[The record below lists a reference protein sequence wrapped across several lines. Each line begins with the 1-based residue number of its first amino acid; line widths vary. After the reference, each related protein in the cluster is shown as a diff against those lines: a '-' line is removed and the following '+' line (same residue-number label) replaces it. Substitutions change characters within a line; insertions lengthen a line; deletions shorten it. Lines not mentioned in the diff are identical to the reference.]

1 MHPSNG
7 GFKSCDPPKP
17 FVLLSM
23 FSMYLNI
30 NVLNLMLVLISLP
43 EALVLQEELSK
54 VR

>member
-1 MHPSNG
+1 MPPMEVLSHVT
-7 GFKSCDPPKP
+7 PKP

-43 EALVLQEELSK
+43 EAFVLQEELSK
-54 VR
+54 VQL